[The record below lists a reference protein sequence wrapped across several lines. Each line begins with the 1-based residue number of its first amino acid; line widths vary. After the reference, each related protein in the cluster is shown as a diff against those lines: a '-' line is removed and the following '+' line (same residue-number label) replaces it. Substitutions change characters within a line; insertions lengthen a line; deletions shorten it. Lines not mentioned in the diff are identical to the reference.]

1 MTGGRVAET
10 LSFHLMY
17 RPNANDVIGAIVR
30 VDTHDIARQF
40 EGAIN
45 CPEKTL
51 KSLTR
56 TDYKHKAHKSE
67 CVSEPRECLH
77 RRHVF
82 SKNKLNAFGL

>member
-1 MTGGRVAET
+1 MNLVNVYIGAMFLVKTNSTHSV
-10 LSFHLMY
+10 Y

-67 CVSEPRECLH
+67 CVSEPREC
-77 RRHVF
+77 F
-82 SKNKLNAFGL
+82 S